1 MFLLF
6 LSHRLQQERQ
16 EKDGNLDNVKTSQ
29 VNFDTQHKLA
39 VDNYDDDG
47 SVGYETDVS

>member
-1 MFLLF
+1 MSLLF

-16 EKDGNLDNVKTSQ
+16 EKDGNLDNVKT
-29 VNFDTQHKLA
+29 TLTHKLV